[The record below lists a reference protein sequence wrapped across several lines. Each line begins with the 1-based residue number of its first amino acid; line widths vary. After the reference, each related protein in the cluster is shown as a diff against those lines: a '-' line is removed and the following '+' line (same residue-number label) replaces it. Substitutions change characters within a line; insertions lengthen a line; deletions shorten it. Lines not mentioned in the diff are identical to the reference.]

1 MNILILVS
9 SLDMGGAQKQAVV
22 DANMLAS
29 SHNIHLG
36 MFDSGETGGALRE
49 MLDERVKATIFRK
62 RNYFSTAV
70 RLAKFL
76 KEQKI
81 QIVHCHLYAPML
93 VAGLASLVAGVPVI
107 WHFHGHHFEVRK
119 FPLNLLS
126 LLPTVKKIIFVS
138 SRLSHYFEQHYWFP
152 KNKIA
157 VVYNSSQS
165 NKQALL
171 KGKDEPLR
179 IGFVGRLVGPKRV
192 QYLINL
198 AAFLK
203 EEQFQD
209 FEIWIIGDGPE
220 RHQLEEL
227 SMAKG
232 VTKEVKFLGFRTD
245 VENLYNQL
253 DLFILP
259 SEEEALSLALI
270 DAHNCRLPCIA
281 FDVGGNKE
289 IVQDGETG
297 YIVHSEAELQKKA
310 LQLCKDEELR
320 QKMGAKAGEFAKVF
334 SEENH
339 LQNLL
344 NIYAR
349 YA

>member
-22 DANMLAS
+22 DANMLAP
-29 SHNIHLG
+29 SHKITLG

-49 MLDERVKATIFRK
+49 MLDGRVEVAIFRK
-62 RNYFSTAV
+62 TNYISTAV
-70 RLAKFL
+70 RLARFL
-76 KEQKI
+76 REQEV
-81 QIVHCHLYAPML
+81 QVVHCHLYAPML
-93 VAGLASLVAGVPVI
+93 TAGLASLMARVPVI

-119 FPLNLLS
+119 LPLNLLS

-138 SRLSHYFEQHYWFP
+138 SMLSRYFEKNFWFP
-152 KNKIA
+152 KNKMA

-165 NKQALL
+165 KKQPLL

-179 IGFVGRLVGPKRV
+179 IGFVGRLVGLKRV

-198 AAFLK
+198 AAWLK
-203 EEQFQD
+203 ERQFMD
-209 FEIWIIGDGPE
+209 FEIWVIGDGPE
-220 RHQLEEL
+220 RKALEEL
-227 SMAKG
+227 AGS
-232 VTKEVKFLGFRTD
+232 KEVNEQVKFLGFRTD

-270 DAHNCRLPCIA
+270 DAHNCGLPCIA

-297 YIVHSEAELQKKA
+297 YIVHSETELQQKA
-310 LQLCKDEELR
+310 LELCRNKELR
-320 QKMGAKAGEFAKVF
+320 LQLGANAEEYAKIF
-334 SEENH
+334 SEQNH

-344 NIYAR
+344 NIYTR